1 MLKLD
6 EFVYP
11 RILWIFNMLTYMANS
26 QDRNIW
32 SSVLQIHLTAEL
44 FSLPEYFMEASVS
57 ENTFGKLQKP
67 NEERLSRR
75 KE

>member
-1 MLKLD
+1 
-6 EFVYP
+6 
-11 RILWIFNMLTYMANS
+11 MADF

-57 ENTFGKLQKP
+57 ENTFGELQKP